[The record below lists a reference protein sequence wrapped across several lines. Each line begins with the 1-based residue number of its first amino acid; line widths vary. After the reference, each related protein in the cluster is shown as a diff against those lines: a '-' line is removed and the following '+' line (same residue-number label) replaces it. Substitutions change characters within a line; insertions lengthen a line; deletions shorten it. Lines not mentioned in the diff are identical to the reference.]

1 MDLLVVV
8 PHPDDESF
16 GAGGAL
22 LLAKEAG
29 LKTGVLTLTRG
40 KPGEPLASV
49 PRRSC
54 PRCAWRS

>member
-29 LKTGVLTLTRG
+29 LKTGEIGRAHV
-40 KPGEPLASV
+40 
-49 PRRSC
+49 
-54 PRCAWRS
+54 